1 VSTHLYFQVE
11 VRSSRGWWHFARLR
25 LSDDYLLF
33 ALLAGVRGEEVSLP
47 VAERGVPR
55 GLPPEWAEVSL
66 SEDSLVVDDEAAA
79 LDLPDTCTRAN
90 AEEWVSEGAAWFLE
104 DEGRVTHPDAF
115 AHSWATAPELRAVR
129 DSYAQHSGRDI
140 ASIDAAL
147 ALMATWEH
155 AGSDCRC
162 VFWFG

>member
-1 VSTHLYFQVE
+1 MSTHLYFQIE
-11 VRSSRGWWHFARLR
+11 VSSPRGWWHFARLR

-33 ALLAGVRGEEVSLP
+33 ALLAGVRGDDVSLP
-47 VAERGVPR
+47 VAERGVPK

-66 SEDSLVVDDEAAA
+66 SEDSLVVDDEAAD
-79 LDLPDTCTRAN
+79 LDLPDTCTRAD
-90 AEEWVSEGAAWFLE
+90 AERWVSEGAAWFLE
-104 DEGRVTHPDAF
+104 DESRVTHPDAF
-115 AHSWATAPELRAVR
+115 AHSWASAAELDKVR
-129 DSYAQHSGRDI
+129 ISYAKRSGRDI

-155 AGSDCRC
+155 AGSNSRC